1 MNIAE
6 IILRES
12 VNQWNKLTE
21 EEKDNYLK
29 NYVQSYKRKRVTK
42 RDRQS

>member
-6 IILRES
+6 IILIES

-29 NYVQSYKRKRVTK
+29 NYV
-42 RDRQS
+42 